1 MYQGIK
7 FLIGGTFWSVL
18 NIAKTKF
25 TVVYIS
31 KKISKSEEVFN
42 K

>member
-7 FLIGGTFWSVL
+7 FLIGGTYWSVL

-25 TVVYIS
+25 TVVYIP
-31 KKISKSEEVFN
+31 KKSQRVKKFN